1 MQEFDFTLDLRAV
14 DGTCPN
20 RAGMMLFAFQ
30 RRAALRAGYA
40 RDPREDSMKV
50 RNSIGAAALVAGLLM
65 TIGSAA
71 AYDES
76 KYPDFNGQWRRASR
90 VQSDRIGAAF
100 DPSKPFGR
108 REAPPLTA
116 EYQAIYDANLADMEQ
131 GGQGIDPTYKC
142 LSPGMPRVMIPYSGM
157 EFVVTPTAT
166 LILFERDWDFNRH
179 IYTDGRGFPADMDLE
194 PRYLGYS
201 IGKWLDTDGDGRYD
215 TLTVETRGLKGPR
228 VYDAS
233 GIPLHADNETVI
245 QERIYLDKADPNLMH
260 DDITTIDHALTRPW
274 VVNQVYRRKV
284 SDKPLWLNHEV
295 CGEGN
300 NHIGIGKEN
309 YFLSGDG
316 FLMPTKKGQAA
327 PDLRYFKTLKQ

>member
-1 MQEFDFTLDLRAV
+1 MR
-14 DGTCPN
+14 
-20 RAGMMLFAFQ
+20 
-30 RRAALRAGYA
+30 
-40 RDPREDSMKV
+40 V
-50 RNSIGAAALVAGLLM
+50 RNAIGAMAFMAALLM
-65 TIGSAA
+65 TIGVAA

-90 VQSDRIGAAF
+90 VPSNRVGAAF
-100 DPSKPFGR
+100 DPSKPFGPR
-108 REAPPLTA
+108 V
-116 EYQAIYDANLADMEQ
+116 
-131 GGQGIDPTYKC
+131 GQGIDPTYRC

-157 EFVVTPTAT
+157 EFVVTPSAT

-245 QERIYLDKADPNLMH
+245 QERIYLDKADPSLMH

-274 VVNQVYRRKV
+274 VVHQVYKRKV

-300 NHIGIGKEN
+300 NHVGIGKEN

-316 FLMPTKKGQAA
+316 FLMPTKKGQAP
-327 PDLRYFKTLKQ
+327 PDLRYFKTNNR